1 MKEGIINMK
10 ILVIA
15 AHPDDEILGVG
26 GTINKYIRRGEQ
38 VYVYIVTEGCSTQ
51 DRVNSKVLERKRKEA
66 LKANEILGVEEIIFG
81 NLPDMKLDT
90 LPHFELN
97 NEILKIVDR
106 VSPDIVFTHHYSDLN
121 NDHRKVYEATMVAC
135 RPLNNKIKEIYLYEV
150 LSSTEWSGNEKN
162 FVPNTFISLEEYD
175 LEMKIKAIQEYKTE
189 LREYPH
195 PRSEKGIENLAKY
208 RGQIISAK
216 YAETFEL
223 IRKIEN

>member
-1 MKEGIINMK
+1 MK

-51 DRVNSKVLERKRKEA
+51 YRGNSKVLERKRKEA

-189 LREYPH
+189 LRKYPH